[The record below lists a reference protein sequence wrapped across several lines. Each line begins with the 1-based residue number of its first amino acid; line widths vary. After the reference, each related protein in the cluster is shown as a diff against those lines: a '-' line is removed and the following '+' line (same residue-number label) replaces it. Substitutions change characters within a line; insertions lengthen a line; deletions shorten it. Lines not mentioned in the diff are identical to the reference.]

1 MLQFVGKIHGHE
13 QGNPPN
19 FLSFGRGPQ
28 FSGMA
33 GLFGGGTPA
42 PAPAPACEETY
53 GLFPCSTSLG
63 GTIILI
69 FVYGQALLVGESTPS
84 ANWPRRAL
92 TLANAAKARG

>member
-1 MLQFVGKIHGHE
+1 MAHE
-13 QGNPPN
+13 QGTPPG
-19 FLSFGRGPQ
+19 FSRRPQ